1 MPIILLVLIVA
12 AFMWLGFWG
21 GLFALL
27 ALLFLIGALAR

>member
-1 MPIILLVLIVA
+1 MPLVLIVLVIA

-27 ALLFLIGALAR
+27 ALLVLIGALER